1 MHEDEEIDPMGWRL
15 GRSVV
20 RGEIDARTR
29 DRVTGRIWL
38 LDRHFP
44 IELTLKGNPLRDLA
58 GCLLQF
64 ENPAP
69 ETEENE
75 GLCPVQ
81 MGRTGDI
88 TASRKTRI
96 FDISPQQVSEL
107 RQRGEPVNCRI
118 GNALCIEWY
127 SNANGRVTVDS
138 TEFHIRISDFS
149 WRMTAAEEQEQLRK
163 NREAFEHW
171 SYVVAYESDE
181 EEDADIEDADDP
193 HDWDMDEFEWE
204 KQLQE
209 SDAMT
214 KRYMELIETYL
225 DHPERE
231 QIIAHEMGWDGI
243 DGMFD
248 DDDDDEFVF
257 DGETPFDRDDDD
269 DYMPLEPLA
278 HTEGRDWIR
287 SRDGKIRHPLSD
299 RAATLAMNM
308 WRTCK
313 ENGLTDS
320 NADGDADIQTLLFNA
335 QTISAKLAGALDS
348 LAYEDDPD
356 GGFVVACLKRALKY
370 FGHVIHSASI
380 VGQKNRLPPA
390 VIQGFRDEIFAIR
403 QEVLALMKHYRQ
415 IH

>member
-1 MHEDEEIDPMGWRL
+1 MHEDEEIDPMGWQL
-15 GRSVV
+15 GCSVV

-29 DRVTGRIWL
+29 DRVTGKIWL

-44 IELTLKGNPLRDLA
+44 IELTLRGNPLRDLA
-58 GCLLQF
+58 GCLLEF
-64 ENPAP
+64 ENPSP
-69 ETEENE
+69 EPEDNE

-96 FDISPQQVSEL
+96 FNLSPQQVREL
-107 RQRGEPVNCRI
+107 RQRGEPVDCRI
-118 GNALCIEWY
+118 GNALTIEWY

-138 TEFHIRISDFS
+138 TEFLTRISDFT
-149 WRMTAAEEQEQLRK
+149 WRMTVEEEEEQLRK
-163 NREAFEHW
+163 NQDAYEDWSGLFAFE
-171 SYVVAYESDE
+171 DE
-181 EEDADIEDADDP
+181 DDDDDMEDFEDP
-193 HDWDMDEFEWE
+193 QDWDMDEFAWE
-204 KQLQE
+204 RQLQE

-214 KRYMELIETYL
+214 RRYMELIEVYL

-231 QIIAHEMGWDGI
+231 QIIAHEMGWDGY
-243 DGMFD
+243 DGIFDHDDDLVYSGESPYDSD
-248 DDDDDEFVF
+248 DDDDD
-257 DGETPFDRDDDD
+257 
-269 DYMPLEPLA
+269 YLPLEPLA

-299 RAATLAMNM
+299 RAASLAMRM
-308 WRTCK
+308 WRICK

-320 NADGDADIQTLLFNA
+320 NGDGDADIQTMLFNA

-356 GGFVVACLKRALKY
+356 GAFVVACLKRALNH
-370 FGHVIHSASI
+370 FGQAITSTSLVS
-380 VGQKNRLPPA
+380 QKNRLSPA

-403 QEVLALMKHYRQ
+403 QDVLALMKHYRQ
-415 IH
+415 IN